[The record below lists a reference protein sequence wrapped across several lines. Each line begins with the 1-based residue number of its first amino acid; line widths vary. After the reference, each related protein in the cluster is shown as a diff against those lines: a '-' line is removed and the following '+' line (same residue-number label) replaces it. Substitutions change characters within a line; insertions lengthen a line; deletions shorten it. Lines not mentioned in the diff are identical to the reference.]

1 MSSDAGPS
9 AFRVL
14 VADDHAVTRSG
25 LAQMIREIA
34 PNAEVVEAGT
44 HDEVIGFSRQT
55 AAFNLVL
62 LDLKMPG
69 SRNAADL
76 KPLIERLGSTPV
88 VVISAFDSP
97 ADIRQALEQGARGFI
112 PKSMNVSAMIHALSM
127 VLQGETYIPSSL
139 LAERKA
145 EPIGDL
151 TPREIEVLSQLCEG
165 LSSKEIG
172 RRLDLTEPTVKTHL
186 AHIYRKIGATNRAQA
201 VAVALRL
208 GLSANAG
215 PL

>member
-1 MSSDAGPS
+1 MAREARPGP
-9 AFRVL
+9 FRVL

-25 LAQMIREIA
+25 LGQLIREIA
-34 PNAEVVEAGT
+34 PEAEVVEAGT
-44 HDEVIGFSRQT
+44 HDEVL
-55 AAFNLVL
+55 AATGQAKPFNLVL

-69 SRNAADL
+69 SRQAAGL
-76 KPLIERLGSTPV
+76 KPLIERIGQTPV

-97 ADIRQALEQGARGFI
+97 ADIRQAFEHGARGFI
-112 PKSMNVSAMIHALSM
+112 PKSMNVTAMIHALGM
-127 VLQGETYIPSSL
+127 VLQGETYVPASL
-139 LAERKA
+139 LTERKA

-151 TPREIEVLSQLCEG
+151 TPREVEVLALLCEG

-172 RRLDLTEPTVKTHL
+172 RRLDLSEPTVKTHL

-208 GLSANAG
+208 GLSVGQA
-215 PL
+215 